1 MYIKPQYGCFNSPS
15 HTILFVGVETF
26 RILLDDKN
34 LGALNPREK
43 IRLVYALQSLYIE
56 KVSAEFLEAN
66 KENVQVKT
74 VLFCYRHLH
83 KTDT

>member
-1 MYIKPQYGCFNSPS
+1 MYIKPRYGCFNSPS
-15 HTILFVGVETF
+15 HVILFVGVETF

-34 LGALNPREK
+34 LGVLNPREK

-74 VLFCYRHLH
+74 VLF
-83 KTDT
+83 